1 MSLIVTSHFVGH
13 GYNMPAPGTLIDP
26 SPDIAEILI
35 GLGVA
40 HEYKTKVIQPPDEI
54 KKKQTLS
61 VSSRPGRAPT
71 TRTRKS
77 SKKSVTK

>member
-1 MSLIVTSHFVGH
+1 MSLIVTSPFVGH

-26 SPDIAEILI
+26 SPEVAEILI

-40 HEYKTKVIQPPDEI
+40 HEYKTKVLEPPNEL

-61 VSSRPGRAPT
+61 VSSRLGRAQT
-71 TRTRKS
+71 TRTRKN

>member
-1 MSLIVTSHFVGH
+1 MSLIVTVPFVGH
-13 GYNMPAPGTLIDP
+13 GFNMPAPGTLIDP

-40 HEYKTKVIQPPDEI
+40 HEYKTKVLEPPGEL
-54 KKKQTLS
+54 KKKRQPS
-61 VSSRPGRAPT
+61 ASSRRVRAPT
-71 TRTRKS
+71 SRTRKS